1 MLIGTPEYMSP
12 EQAEMTSDVDTRSDV
27 YSLGLLLYELL
38 TGVLPFE
45 REAFR
50 AGGLEAMRRTIRE
63 TDPPRPSV
71 RIRTGPAGL
80 ESIATNRQ
88 VPANRL
94 APMLRGDLDWIA
106 MKALEK
112 DRSRRYAT
120 ANALA
125 MDIRRY
131 LDNEPVSAGPPG
143 AAYRARKF
151 ARRHRAA
158 VSVAVSLAVLVLAFA
173 AMTAVQARRIA
184 RERDRANQEAA
195 TAKQVSDFLVGLFK
209 VSDPSETRGNSLTAR
224 EILDRGS
231 ARLKSELR
239 DQPQVQARL
248 LSTAGDVYTG
258 LGLYADAK
266 PLLQDALATDQRLL
280 GPDAPETLTTA
291 NQLANV
297 YWYQGDYAAAKPLY
311 KDIIERRTKTLGP
324 DHPDTLRVKA
334 DLASLYL
341 LQKRWSEFE
350 PLGRDTLER
359 QRRVLGD
366 QHVDTITSLNS
377 LQYFY
382 YHTGRYAEAEPL
394 ATQVVTMRRQV
405 LGADHPDTLG
415 ALHNL
420 ATILDGLGR
429 YGEAEAAY
437 LTSLA
442 GKRRVLGDEHPDTCR
457 TWLRLAQMYVKLRR
471 FPDAEA
477 AALSAY
483 RGFNARLGGDNEL
496 TRQAA
501 DLMATICGATGRAA
515 DAEQWRSRGSLR

>member
-173 AMTAVQARRIA
+173 AMTAVQAEDCTRA
-184 RERDRANQEAA
+184 RPRQSGSRHRETGLRLPGRAVQGVRPERNTRELPDRARDPRPRVGTAEIGAA
-195 TAKQVSDFLVGLFK
+195 RPA
-209 VSDPSETRGNSLTAR
+209 
-224 EILDRGS
+224 
-231 ARLKSELR
+231 
-239 DQPQVQARL
+239 
-248 LSTAGDVYTG
+248 AGAG
-258 LGLYADAK
+258 
-266 PLLQDALATDQRLL
+266 
-280 GPDAPETLTTA
+280 
-291 NQLANV
+291 
-297 YWYQGDYAAAKPLY
+297 AAA
-311 KDIIERRTKTLGP
+311 
-324 DHPDTLRVKA
+324 V
-334 DLASLYL
+334 
-341 LQKRWSEFE
+341 
-350 PLGRDTLER
+350 
-359 QRRVLGD
+359 
-366 QHVDTITSLNS
+366 N
-377 LQYFY
+377 
-382 YHTGRYAEAEPL
+382 
-394 ATQVVTMRRQV
+394 
-405 LGADHPDTLG
+405 
-415 ALHNL
+415 
-420 ATILDGLGR
+420 
-429 YGEAEAAY
+429 
-437 LTSLA
+437 
-442 GKRRVLGDEHPDTCR
+442 
-457 TWLRLAQMYVKLRR
+457 
-471 FPDAEA
+471 
-477 AALSAY
+477 
-483 RGFNARLGGDNEL
+483 GG
-496 TRQAA
+496 
-501 DLMATICGATGRAA
+501 
-515 DAEQWRSRGSLR
+515 